1 MAQVVVVVVAPTKEE
16 RWREGGGGGEENE
29 GDTGATSR
37 QGPLWS
43 LCLPS
48 SSPLVSCRPFDL
60 SSSSPSSHPLHYT
73 QALREIEGYKEEE
86 D

>member
-1 MAQVVVVVVAPTKEE
+1 MEGRGR
-16 RWREGGGGGEENE
+16 RWEENE
-29 GDTGATSR
+29 GDTGATHDKVLF
-37 QGPLWS
+37 G

-86 D
+86 ED